1 MNPLLFLVFILLTII
16 LYCIFANVLRL
27 PSFKANRAFKKKNAH
42 KQHTFST
49 MLDVFSKSATKH
61 IPMSI
66 LKQAELKKVLQAAN
80 IEVTPKEYLAAAIV
94 HSLLFLLFAIPL
106 FFINHLIAL
115 IPAAFTCYIFY
126 SRYHSAFK
134 AGDKRKI
141 DIEKELPRFVAY
153 MAHTLKSSHNLINM
167 IDTYKANYH
176 SALTDELA
184 FTVADMRTGNQE
196 RALQHL
202 EARINSPLMG
212 ELVRGLL
219 SASRGEDMTAYFDN
233 LSYKLTEVG
242 QQRLKE
248 QALKKEPKIARMSY
262 LLFGVAMVS
271 IFVILII
278 SVQSAFSMMGG

>member
-1 MNPLLFLVFILLTII
+1 MNPILFLLFILLIII

-27 PSFKANRAFKKKNAH
+27 PSFKANRAFRQKSTD
-42 KQHTFST
+42 KQHTIT
-49 MLDVFSKSATKH
+49 NMLDVFSKTAAKH
-61 IPMSI
+61 LPMSV

-80 IEVTPKEYLAAAIV
+80 IVVTPKEYLAAAIV

-106 FFINHLIAL
+106 AFINHLLAL
-115 IPAAFTCYIFY
+115 IPIAFACYVFY

-134 AGDKRKI
+134 VGDHRKI
-141 DIEKELPRFVAY
+141 EIEKELPRFVAY

-176 SALTDELA
+176 SALADELA

-202 EARINSPLMG
+202 ETRINSPLMG

-219 SASRGEDMTAYFDN
+219 SASRGEDMSTYFDN
-233 LSYKLTEVG
+233 LSYKLTEVC

-262 LLFGVAMVS
+262 LLFGVAMIS
-271 IFVILII
+271 IFVIL
-278 SVQSAFSMMGG
+278 SVSVKSAFSMMGG